1 MKKLYITIVIA
12 SFIAGSLAGC
22 KLDAPIY
29 PSNLDTSATAT
40 DPATNLNDG
49 NGLPIGPASNIQIK
63 IADITYTF
71 NNNAAFN
78 VLTTGGGQTTLAA
91 EGNTSTDKAII
102 VFPSATAGTFGLSD
116 VEAGNFKIDLTT
128 AAKVKVTVLTD
139 SNVQGTFS
147 VDMVDASDKTKVYKH
162 CLGSFNIN
170 K

>member
-1 MKKLYITIVIA
+1 MKKLYIKI
-12 SFIAGSLAGC
+12 FIAFFAAGTLAGC

-29 PSNLDTSATAT
+29 PANLTTSNTS
-40 DPATNLNDG
+40 TNPGTSVNDG
-49 NGLPIGPASNIQIK
+49 NGLPIGTANNIQIK
-63 IADITYTF
+63 IANITYTF

-78 VLTTGGGQTTLAA
+78 VLTAGGGQTTLAA
-91 EGNTSTDKAII
+91 EGNTSADKAVL
-102 VFPSATAGTFGLSD
+102 VFPGATASTFALSD

-128 AAKVKVTVLTD
+128 AAKVKVTVLTV

-147 VDMVDASDKTKVYKH
+147 VDMVDASDHTKVYKH